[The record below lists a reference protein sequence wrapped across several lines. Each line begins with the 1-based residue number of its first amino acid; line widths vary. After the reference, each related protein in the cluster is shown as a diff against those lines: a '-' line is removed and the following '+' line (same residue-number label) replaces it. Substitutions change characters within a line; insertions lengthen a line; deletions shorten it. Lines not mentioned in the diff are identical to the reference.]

1 MRVITVRRQ
10 TGMATLL
17 VTMLLMLSATA
28 FTFYTAKNKLFE
40 IKASANDYSHKEA
53 YANAELG
60 LDYAGTWLAFGK
72 VEVDGVSTPAAQT
85 FLTKTDDTPLA
96 LGIGSSS
103 DAKTQ
108 QFIDFFG
115 SEQVTVVVKQST
127 RNPKLLQVVSTG
139 RSRDGLAQA
148 SVSREFYFAG
158 TANGNGAVPLA
169 PIITNTQT
177 LLEGSVQVASN
188 SNAYGEQDLSYW
200 SSYSSMQLAGDWFSY
215 GYQGATEGFTD
226 LSKFSNTL
234 EAADATLENE
244 FGSYS
249 GDTINGFPNEG
260 EETFAN
266 GDISLSDPR
275 FPDSLKEE
283 YLGTKE
289 ADFADLRSKIQD
301 KADSGEEGVVFVTP
315 DSDGNCSLPAGQQGE
330 RIVWVYGDCAIT
342 TASSTYNA
350 GTADKPVTFIID
362 GSADFSG
369 GASIQGLVYLV
380 NSEDDPLTSAAVN
393 ASFGG
398 SITVEGS
405 VIIDGDDNGAVL
417 TSGSIVVN
425 YNSDVLSNLYS
436 FDDTN
441 AGAVR
446 FGWVPGTW
454 RDFN

>member
-1 MRVITVRRQ
+1 
-10 TGMATLL
+10 
-17 VTMLLMLSATA
+17 MLLMLSATA

-53 YANAELG
+53 YSNAELG

-72 VEVDGVSTPAAQT
+72 VEIDGVSTPAAKT
-85 FLTKTDDTPLA
+85 FLDKTDDTPLV
-96 LGIGSSS
+96 LGVGSSN
-103 DAKTQ
+103 DAQTQ
-108 QFIDFFG
+108 KFIDFFG
-115 SEQVTVVVKQST
+115 SEQVTVVVKQSSN
-127 RNPKLLQVVSTG
+127 NPKLLQVVSTG
-139 RSRDGLAQA
+139 RSRDGLAKA

-200 SSYSSMQLAGDWFSY
+200 SSYDSLQLAGDWFSY
-215 GYQGATEGFTD
+215 GYQGDTEGFTD
-226 LSKFSNTL
+226 LSMFSNTL
-234 EAADATLENE
+234 DAADATLENE
-244 FGSYS
+244 LGSFS
-249 GDTINGFPNEG
+249 ADTINSFPEQG
-260 EETFAN
+260 DETFAN

-275 FPDSLKEE
+275 FPESLKEE

-289 ADFADLRSKIQD
+289 ADFADLRDSIQD
-301 KADSGEEGVVFVTP
+301 KAANGEEGVLFVTP
-315 DSDGNCSLPAGQQGE
+315 DSDGVCMLPDGQQGE
-330 RIVWVYGDCAIT
+330 RIVWVYGDCVVT
-342 TASSTYNA
+342 TASSTYSA
-350 GTADKPVTFIID
+350 GTAENPVTLIID

-369 GASIQGLVYLV
+369 GANIQGLVYLV
-380 NSEDDPLTSAAVN
+380 NSQDDPLMSAAVN

-398 SITVEGS
+398 SISVEGS
-405 VIIDGDDNGAVL
+405 VIVDGDENGAVM

-436 FDDTN
+436 FDDSN